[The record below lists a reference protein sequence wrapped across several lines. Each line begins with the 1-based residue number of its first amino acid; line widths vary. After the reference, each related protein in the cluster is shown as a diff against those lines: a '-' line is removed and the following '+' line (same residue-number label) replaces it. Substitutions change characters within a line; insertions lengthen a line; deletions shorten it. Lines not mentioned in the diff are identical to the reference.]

1 MTIKDHLLK
10 LVESEV
16 WANNLLAE
24 TIEKSDQPDERTL
37 LLFSHLLSSY
47 SMWLSRVKATEITTT
62 LFQERNLEESK
73 ALMKQV
79 FTEWKN
85 YLKNANDEELNRIVH
100 FVFPLDGTKRKLSVT
115 DAVLHLVTHS
125 SYHRGQ
131 AIARLKGKTEVL
143 PLTSYI
149 AFAMEKDE

>member
-1 MTIKDHLLK
+1 MTIKNHLLK
-10 LVESEV
+10 LIESEV

-24 TIEKSDQPDERTL
+24 TIEKSNQSDERTL

-47 SMWLSRVKATEITTT
+47 SMWLSRVKATEITTA
-62 LFQERNLEESK
+62 LFQERTLAERK
-73 ALMKQV
+73 TLMQQV
-79 FTEWKN
+79 FSEWKN
-85 YLKNANDEELNRIVH
+85 YLKNATEEELNRIVY
-100 FVFPLDGTKRKLSVT
+100 FVFSLDGTKRKLSVT

-125 SYHRGQ
+125 NYHRGQ
-131 AIARLKGKTEVL
+131 AIARLKDKTDVL